1 MAAASGAEALAL
13 IERGVAVDLLVAD
26 VVMPGM
32 GGREVGERVAALLPG
47 LPMLFISGFG
57 RDQVVGAGQLDGR
70 ARLLRKPFTVEEL
83 AIEVRTLLDASVSR
97 PAG

>member
-1 MAAASGAEALAL
+1 
-13 IERGVAVDLLVAD
+13 
-26 VVMPGM
+26 MPDM

-47 LPMLFISGFG
+47 LPVLFISGFD
-57 RDQVVGAGQLDGR
+57 RHQIVGSGQLDGR